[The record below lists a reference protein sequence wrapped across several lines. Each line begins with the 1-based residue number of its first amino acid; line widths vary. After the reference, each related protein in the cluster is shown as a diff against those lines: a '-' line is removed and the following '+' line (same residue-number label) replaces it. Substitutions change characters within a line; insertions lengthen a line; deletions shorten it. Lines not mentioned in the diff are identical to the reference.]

1 MMLLERRAHLGRL
14 AIGMAGVQRRD
25 IGFGE
30 LGRLGELGLEP
41 VDDRL
46 AVAVEHPQREA
57 QRPHVLA
64 AQRFLVAE
72 AERLHGI
79 ERQLRDVEVDD
90 LPFGEAAVLER
101 VLLVA
106 GLGEVARGELALVGD
121 DQPAFAQLVG
131 VDLERRRVHRDQH
144 VGLVAGGVDRAEP
157 KLIWKARDAERR
169 ALRRADFG
177 REIGEGRKV
186 VAGER
191 GRERELTAGQ
201 LHAVAA
207 VAGEADDDGFER
219 RMGGGF
225 FFGEEMGGCRHG
237 DGSFTKRG

>member
-1 MMLLERRAHLGRL
+1 MFDAGQLAARDQAERQRFGAGDGAVEARLGRRRGDMVLLERRAHLDRL
-14 AIGMAGVQRRD
+14 AIGMAGVQRGD
-25 IGFGE
+25 VGLGE

-106 GLGEVARGELALVGD
+106 RLGEVARRELAFVGD
-121 DQPAFAQLVG
+121 DQAAFAQL
-131 VDLERRRVHRDQH
+131 RRRSPSAPPGSSRS
-144 VGLVAGGVDRAEP
+144 A
-157 KLIWKARDAERR
+157 RR
-169 ALRRADFG
+169 AGRR
-177 REIGEGRKV
+177 R
-186 VAGER
+186 
-191 GRERELTAGQ
+191 
-201 LHAVAA
+201 
-207 VAGEADDDGFER
+207 
-219 RMGGGF
+219 
-225 FFGEEMGGCRHG
+225 CR
-237 DGSFTKRG
+237 SRSSRN